1 MEAVMTG
8 NGLMA
13 TKITKRIVDAATPG
27 ERDLFLWDE
36 EVKGFGLKVTPA
48 GSKVYMLQYRMGG
61 RATPTRRYTIGKH
74 GSPWTPDEARD
85 EAKRLLREVV
95 AGRDP
100 VLVKREALTAKPA
113 DSFKTVALDF
123 IERYHKAKG
132 NRYTPAV
139 QRILKRDLF
148 PKWGERPITE
158 ITRRDVMQVLDEIA
172 ARAPVQANRT
182 LSVVSKLFNWA
193 IDRDIIQTSP
203 VVRIPKPG
211 KETVRDRCLTDNE
224 IRAIW
229 MAAETVGWPFG
240 PCVKLLIL
248 TAQRRDEVAHMRW
261 SEIDLIAGMWTL
273 PRERAK
279 NGKAHEVPLSPM
291 AVDVLRSL
299 PRPDGVDLVF
309 TTNGKTPISGFSQIK
324 KRLDA
329 LSKVGLTDADEWVF
343 HDFRR
348 TVTTNLAKMGIPP
361 QVADKVLNHV
371 QGTIK
376 GVAAVYNRHAYLDER
391 RAALDAW
398 ANRLDLIINDTSGGV
413 VPLTKQT
420 A

>member
-1 MEAVMTG
+1 MAV
-8 NGLMA
+8 
-13 TKITKRIVDAATPG
+13 KITKRNVDAVVPG
-27 ERDLFLWDE
+27 ERDLFLWDA

-61 RATPTRRYTIGKH
+61 RDTPTRRYTIGKH

-100 VLVKREALTAKPA
+100 VVMKQEALTANPA
-113 DSFKTVALDF
+113 ESFKTVALDF
-123 IERYHKAKG
+123 IERHHKAKG
-132 NRYTPAV
+132 NRYTPQV
-139 QRILKRDLF
+139 QRIFQRYLF

-158 ITRRDVMQVLDEIA
+158 ITRKDVMQVLDEIA

-182 LSVVSKLFNWA
+182 LTAVSKLFNWA
-193 IDRDIIQTSP
+193 LDRDIIQASP

-211 KETVRDRCLTDNE
+211 KETDRDRCLTDDE
-224 IRAIW
+224 VRAIW
-229 MAAETVGWPFG
+229 SAAEAVGWPFG

-261 SEIDLIAGMWTL
+261 SEIDLEAGMWTL

-291 AVDVLRSL
+291 AVDILGSL
-299 PRPDGVDLVF
+299 SRQDRIDLVF
-309 TTNGKTPISGFSQIK
+309 TTNGRTPISGFSQIK
-324 KRLDA
+324 KRIDA
-329 LSKVGLTDADEWVF
+329 LSKVGLTDGDAWVF

-376 GVAAVYNRHAYLDER
+376 GVAAVYNRHGYLDER

-398 ANRLDLIINDTSGGV
+398 ANRLDQIINGTLANV
-413 VPLTKQT
+413 TPLTKRT

>member
-1 MEAVMTG
+1 MAV
-8 NGLMA
+8 
-13 TKITKRIVDAATPG
+13 KITKRIVDAAAPG
-27 ERDLFLWDE
+27 ERDLFLWDA

-61 RATPTRRYTIGKH
+61 RDTPTRRYTIGKH

-100 VLVKREALTAKPA
+100 GIMKREGLTAKPA
-113 DSFKTVALDF
+113 ESFKAVALDF
-123 IERYHKAKG
+123 IERHHKAKG
-132 NRYTPAV
+132 NRYTPEV
-139 QRILKRDLF
+139 QRIFQRYLF

-158 ITRRDVMQVLDEIA
+158 ITRQDVMQVLDEIA

-182 LSVVSKLFNWA
+182 LTVVGKLFNWA

-211 KETVRDRCLTDNE
+211 KETDRDRCLTDDE
-224 IRAIW
+224 VRAIW
-229 MAAETVGWPFG
+229 MAAEAVGWPFG

-261 SEIDLIAGMWTL
+261 SEIDLEAGMWTL

-309 TTNGKTPISGFSQIK
+309 TTNGRTPISGFSQIK
-324 KRLDA
+324 KRIDA
-329 LSKVGLTDADEWVF
+329 LSKVGLTDADAWVF

-376 GVAAVYNRHAYLDER
+376 GVAAVYNRHGYLDER

-398 ANRLDLIINDTSGGV
+398 ANRLDQIINGTPANV
-413 VPLTKQT
+413 MPLSKRT